1 MNCHIESAEIEIDA
15 DGTRQFLIDRII
27 PDANM
32 SVGTSLSVE
41 FKTRKYPNATE
52 IIKGPFPVVHNTE
65 KISTRVKGRQIAIKY
80 SSSGIDD
87 EWALGDFRIN
97 AQADSVR

>member
-32 SVGTSLSVE
+32 SISTNLSIE
-41 FKTRKYPNATE
+41 FKTRKYPNGTE
-52 IIKGPFPVVHNTE
+52 TSKGPFTIDQN
-65 KISTRVKGRQIAIKY
+65 STKVSMRARGRQMSIKVDN
-80 SSSGIDD
+80 SNIGDTWS
-87 EWALGDFRIN
+87 LGDLRVN
-97 AQADSVR
+97 SRTDGLR

>member
-1 MNCHIESAEIEIDA
+1 MSCHIESAEIEIDA

-32 SVGTSLSVE
+32 SVSTNLSLE
-41 FKTRKYPNATE
+41 FKSRKYPNASE
-52 IIKGPFPVVHNTE
+52 ITKGPFTVAHNTE
-65 KISTRVKGRQIAIKY
+65 KISTRIKGRQIAIRY

-87 EWALGDFRIN
+87 EWSLGDFRIN
-97 AQADSVR
+97 AQADSFR